1 MGADE
6 PIGITL
12 DGEAVMHRIDAR
24 LPRPPW
30 PAIRTRVMHVLEHPP
45 ASLIWLTLTAA
56 TVIALKAIGL

>member
-1 MGADE
+1 
-6 PIGITL
+6 
-12 DGEAVMHRIDAR
+12 MHRIDAR